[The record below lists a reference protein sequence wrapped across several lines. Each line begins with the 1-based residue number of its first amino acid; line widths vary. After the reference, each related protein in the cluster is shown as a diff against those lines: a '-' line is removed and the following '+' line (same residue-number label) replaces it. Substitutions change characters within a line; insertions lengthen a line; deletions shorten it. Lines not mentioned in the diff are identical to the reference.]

1 MHRTT
6 AHSAVRWGN
15 QEEACLARRVV
26 VAEGIE
32 GEDDIGDNW
41 VRVRVGT
48 SGVWALCRR
57 RRGLLPGAGDNGG
70 ALHEP
75 QGAVGSRHLHVLR
88 LLRHRR
94 RVGGAPMIG
103 SPLVTRV

>member
-32 GEDDIGDNW
+32 GEDDLGDNW

-57 RRGLLPGAGDNGG
+57 RRGLLPGAGDDGG

-75 QGAVGSRHLHVLR
+75 QGAVGPRRLHVLR

>member
-32 GEDDIGDNW
+32 GEDDLGDNW

-57 RRGLLPGAGDNGG
+57 RRGFLPGAGDDGG
-70 ALHEP
+70 ALHMSHKERSAR
-75 QGAVGSRHLHVLR
+75 AVSTYFTSSDIAAGSVVVPR
-88 LLRHRR
+88 
-94 RVGGAPMIG
+94 
-103 SPLVTRV
+103 

>member
-48 SGVWALCRR
+48 SGVWALRRR
-57 RRGLLPGAGDNGG
+57 RRGLLPGAGDDGG
-70 ALHEP
+70 AFHEP
-75 QGAVGSRHLHVLR
+75 HGALGRPRLQVLHLLG
-88 LLRHRR
+88 HRC
-94 RVGGAPMIG
+94 RVGGAPASEVRHG
-103 SPLVTRV
+103 V